1 MSGPLLLR
9 CTGLTCYH
17 DSRRLVRAIKVIN
30 FEQTAAYQGAHF
42 ALALG
47 RGLPCLV
54 HF

>member
-1 MSGPLLLR
+1 M
-9 CTGLTCYH
+9 TGSSAKSNIATR
-17 DSRRLVRAIKVIN
+17 DRAIKVIN
-30 FEQTAAYQGAHF
+30 FEQTAAYQGAQI